1 MPGIG
6 RQTFQAIRN
15 QAAKG
20 NNILVLPDQNA
31 RFRRFFYKFRRLT
44 CPASRLRQIVPTF
57 QLLPQCRLHFQRLF
71 NSFFNRRLIKIGIRD
86 RRKQIFGNQM
96 VDLICHR
103 TSLLA
108 KPCRHRAD
116 TLRHPQANP
125 ALPPHPAAYRR
136 HRPPYSPCIRPFPD
150 IDNKTFSGPL
160 FTPPIASIMS
170 YIICISRDLYS

>member
-71 NSFFNRRLIKIGIRD
+71 NSFFNRRLIKLAFVIVVNRFSVT
-86 RRKQIFGNQM
+86 RW
-96 VDLICHR
+96 L
-103 TSLLA
+103 TSSA
-108 KPCRHRAD
+108 TARPSSPKPCRHRAD
-116 TLRHPQANP
+116 TLRHPHKQIL

-136 HRPPYSPCIRPFPD
+136 HRPPYSPCIRRFLTL
-150 IDNKTFSGPL
+150 ITKHFLIHCSLLLSHLSCLRYNLHF
-160 FTPPIASIMS
+160 A
-170 YIICISRDLYS
+170 